1 MKAIKSA
8 PIPGKWLS
16 GVIGLLDAS
25 GGNFQEEIHFCETII
40 RVTIKET
47 VHISILNALLEW
59 RNYFFFLHYTEQ
71 FDNMKVQSPKRSPNH
86 QKIS

>member
-25 GGNFQEEIHFCETII
+25 GGNFQEEIHFLYFTEFDWYRTLKLDSTQKRPGKFRACLCEWSTYSYEY
-40 RVTIKET
+40 VFA
-47 VHISILNALLEW
+47 ILPI
-59 RNYFFFLHYTEQ
+59 Q
-71 FDNMKVQSPKRSPNH
+71 
-86 QKIS
+86 